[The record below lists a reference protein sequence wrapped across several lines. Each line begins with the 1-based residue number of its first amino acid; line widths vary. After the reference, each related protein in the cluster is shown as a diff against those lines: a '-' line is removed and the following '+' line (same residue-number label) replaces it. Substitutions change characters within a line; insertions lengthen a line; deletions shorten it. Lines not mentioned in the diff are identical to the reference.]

1 MEHLAER
8 YAKLKGTKVIASW
21 LHENSITFVLE
32 SGPKLT
38 MSTRQLEEA
47 IAELK
52 ADKKI
57 VATIQEIAVSP
68 EISGTKSAP
77 QAAST
82 PPATALSRRKA
93 QDKKKGTP
101 SE

>member
-1 MEHLAER
+1 MEQLAKR
-8 YAKLKGTKVIASW
+8 YAELKGTRVIDSW

-52 ADKKI
+52 AISLANRKEI
-57 VATIQEIAVSP
+57 IATTQEVTVSAQ
-68 EISGTKSAP
+68 SAP
-77 QAAST
+77 ST
-82 PPATALSRRKA
+82 SPPAGKS
-93 QDKKKGTP
+93 KKKGTP